1 MLALLVVLPLALRLA
16 PIGHGMPRN
25 YVPDTHAV
33 RAALGMAKD
42 KNLVPEVGRYSTYP
56 NLLPYSL
63 LPVYAAEYALGRAN
77 GAWSSSADFGQ
88 RVLEEPG
95 VVHLPARVVVALMAC
110 LAPLFAFLALR
121 AAGAREGAWI
131 GAWLLGT
138 SLLHVQFST
147 QERPWAPLV
156 SCVLLAAWMAVR
168 YARGG
173 RALDLAL
180 CGAAAGLAFAFH
192 QAGLPALA
200 LVGLAWL
207 LGPQAG
213 AADTRGSAP
222 KALFGRARH
231 GLLALAAF
239 ALVALLLGH
248 AYLLVHG
255 STPAAEL
262 AGSDGLARARA
273 EDPDAYS
280 WVVGIGGQG
289 IVLSFR
295 PQSFLRLSRALV
307 GYEPALLAL
316 ALLGFVATWRTR
328 ALRAPLA
335 FALGWAA
342 FFMTNQND
350 HVRYL
355 LPLAALLALPA
366 GVAGEGWWRSR
377 RLRPVLVL
385 VLALPLVQALRL
397 VHVLAQP
404 DTRALGELEFAR
416 AASSDRIALD
426 RYAPLVELDRA
437 SLERI
442 AAWRSLGA
450 REAHRLALLEAGAP
464 IARGVDALPL
474 EDVFLYDD
482 RQGTLRLGTGA
493 VHALGL
499 EPSAVGEPAQA
510 AEVLAQLGAT
520 HVLLV
525 TRRPTLQRRHPL
537 HALIAGKQPIWEVD
551 PSVPGR
557 HPEEAFL
564 PVEMEFPLTQL
575 WQVERPGPWMGL
587 YRLGEPGAD
596 AVPVDDEDAPA
607 K

>member
-1 MLALLVVLPLALRLA
+1 MLALLVALPLALRLA

-25 YVPDTHAV
+25 YVPDAHAV

-56 NLLPYSL
+56 YLLPYSL
-63 LPVYAAEYALGRAN
+63 LPVFAAEYVLGRAN
-77 GAWSSSADFGQ
+77 GSWSSSAEFGQ
-88 RVLEEPG
+88 RVLEDPG
-95 VVHLPARVVVALMAC
+95 VVHLPARVVVAVLAC

-168 YARGG
+168 YARDG
-173 RALDLAL
+173 RARDLVL

-192 QAGLPALA
+192 QAGLPAFALA
-200 LVGLAWL
+200 GLAWL
-207 LGPQAG
+207 YGPQREPAS
-213 AADTRGSAP
+213 ARGSALR
-222 KALFGRARH
+222 ALLARAPH

-239 ALVALLLGH
+239 ALVALALGH
-248 AYLLVHG
+248 SYLLVHG

-273 EDPDAYS
+273 EDPNAYS
-280 WVVGIGGQG
+280 WVIGIGGQG
-289 IVLSFR
+289 IAISFR
-295 PQSFLRLSRALV
+295 PQSFVRLGRALV

-316 ALLGFVATWRTR
+316 ALLGLAATWRTR
-328 ALRAPLA
+328 ALRAPLV

-366 GVAGEGWWRSR
+366 GLAGERWWSSR
-377 RLRPVLVL
+377 RARPVLVL
-385 VLALPLVQALRL
+385 VLALPLVQALRF
-397 VHVLAQP
+397 VHVLSQP
-404 DTRALGELEFAR
+404 DTRALGELELAR
-416 AASSDRIALD
+416 ATSAERIALD

-437 SLERI
+437 SLERV
-442 AAWRSLGA
+442 ARWRALGS
-450 REAHRLALLEAGAP
+450 RETHRLELLAAGAP
-464 IARGVDALPL
+464 IAPGIDALPL

-482 RQGTLRLGTGA
+482 RQGTLRLGPGA
-493 VHALGL
+493 VRAQGL
-499 EPSAVGEPAQA
+499 EPESVGEPADA
-510 AEVLAQLGAT
+510 AQVLSELGAT

-537 HALIAGKQPIWEVD
+537 HALIAGKQPEWEVD
-551 PSVPGR
+551 PSAPGR

-587 YRLGEPGAD
+587 YRLGEPD
-596 AVPVDDEDAPA
+596 SVDSGLTPA